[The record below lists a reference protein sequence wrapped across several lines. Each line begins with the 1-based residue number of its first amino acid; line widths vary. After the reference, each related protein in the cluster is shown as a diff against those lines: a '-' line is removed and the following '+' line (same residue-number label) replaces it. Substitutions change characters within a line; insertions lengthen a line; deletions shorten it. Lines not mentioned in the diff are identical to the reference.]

1 MYTIRT
7 VLFSV
12 GVVALT
18 CFPRLG
24 LAADIEVTLKGFTAT
39 GGVQVALYD
48 NEAAYKAEKMFGGLQ
63 MRAHANPLRVLFAD
77 VPPGTY
83 GIAVFHDVNENQEL
97 DANMLGIPTEA
108 YGFSNNARGTFGPP
122 GFEAISFS
130 VDGQPIKMEV
140 ELSK

>member
-1 MYTIRT
+1 MRT
-7 VLFSV
+7 VSKYFA
-12 GVVALT
+12 GIGIFALT
-18 CFPRLG
+18 FFPRLG
-24 LAADIEVTLKGFTAT
+24 LAADIEITLKGFTAT

-63 MRAHANPLRVLFAD
+63 MRAHTNPLRVLFAD

-83 GIAVFHDVNENQEL
+83 GIAVFHDLNENQEL